1 MLNAPRLLL
10 LDEPT
15 ASIDP
20 ASARDL
26 RQLIREIAA
35 GGDSGI
41 LWTSH
46 NMYEVEAV
54 CDRVLF
60 VSHGRVL
67 LQGDPRR
74 LPAEP
79 GVASLETLFLTV
91 AREPLAFQPGAQT

>member
-1 MLNAPRLLL
+1 MARQPPRPPPTAPPFPSPTLYRSSSVGQTRVSLAKAILNAPRLLR

-35 GGDSGI
+35 GGDCGI

-54 CDRVLF
+54 CDREI
-60 VSHGRVL
+60 GRAHV
-67 LQGDPRR
+67 
-74 LPAEP
+74 
-79 GVASLETLFLTV
+79 
-91 AREPLAFQPGAQT
+91 